1 MLLVLLIIIACCI
14 VFSASLE
21 VALAMI
27 GLILW
32 AGIGY
37 NAKYGCL
44 GTIFNIILFAIGAI
58 LIVFAI
64 CLS

>member
-1 MLLVLLIIIACCI
+1 MLLVLLIIITCCI

-21 VALAMI
+21 VALAMV
-27 GLILW
+27 GLIFW

-44 GTIFNIILFAIGAI
+44 GTLFNIIFFIIGAV
-58 LIVFAI
+58 LIAIAI